1 MVCILCD
8 SKTKI
13 TNSRNNV
20 LLGQTW
26 RRHTCIRCYTVFT
39 TREAVDMSLSYRV
52 ERSDGSLEPFSR
64 DKLMMSI
71 YLALEHRDDG
81 TESVSTLTNTIIGHL
96 TKIKRLILPVQTI
109 YEITEQTLRH
119 FSRPV
124 ALIYSAINGPHR

>member
-13 TNSRNNV
+13 TNSRSNV
-20 LLGQTW
+20 QLGQTW
-26 RRHTCIRCYTVFT
+26 RRHSCTRCNTVFT

-64 DKLMMSI
+64 DKLLMSI
-71 YLALEHRDDG
+71 NVALGHRTD
-81 TESVSTLTNTIIGHL
+81 SVETASILTNTIIGHL
-96 TKIKRLILPVQTI
+96 ASKKRLILPVQTV
-109 YEITEQTLRH
+109 YEVTERSLRN

-124 ALIYSAINGPHR
+124 ALIYSASYGPHR